1 MHRTTVL
8 LSQLLVTSVFIFTS
22 NRAFAEVVPD
32 NTLGA
37 EASRIRQINPIND
50 LNIEGGAQRDSNL
63 FHSFSQFNINN
74 GQSVY
79 FNNPTGVQNILTRV
93 TGGQI
98 SNILGTLGVNGS
110 ANLFL
115 INPNGIVFGEN
126 ARLDI
131 NGSFIASSAS
141 NIKFLDGSEFN
152 ASLTQEKPLLTISVP
167 VGLGMGNNPG
177 EIKVL
182 GPGSGIVYENS
193 KDKPRAPIDS
203 SAVGFAVKPE
213 KTLALLG
220 GNVTINGGVVRS
232 PAGRI
237 EIGSVGSNAEVG
249 LVPVTEGWKLGYEKT
264 PNFADIQ
271 ISDKAFVTAA
281 GIGGGHISLRG
292 RNINLNNESVL
303 ITDTKGNRNGA
314 GISIVGESI
323 ALNKT
328 DISNNTFD
336 SGSAGK
342 IELFA
347 NKSIQLENSAA
358 VGSHTRG
365 KGDAGEITVS
375 ADSIT
380 FQNQSGMGSNT
391 YSETGRGGR
400 FFIKANSLL
409 LENRSGFAAR
419 SFSGAN
425 ANGIDII
432 AGKLELRNVV
442 GINTTTESSGN
453 SGQINIKANSLLLE
467 NNAGLNSNA
476 IKNSTGKAGE
486 INIVTDSLVLRNNVG
501 ISSETSGTGEAG
513 RINIR
518 GNSLLIEQN
527 AGINSNAKDGST
539 GQAGEINIVADSLVL
554 RNSSSIKSQAPNT
567 RDAGKIN
574 ITANSFIIKDRA
586 EVRSDTSATSSGKA
600 GIINVKSNSLL
611 IEDSAGI
618 STKSSGRGDAGV
630 INLNIGDMIVRNRS
644 GLSSDTDG
652 FGNGGQVNVT
662 TNSLL
667 IENYSG
673 FNNGTLNNAGR
684 GRGGDFNIHVKNS
697 FILRNVSGIRTDTS
711 GPGEAGEI
719 NLTADSFEVS
729 NLSGIRA
736 ITNSSGNAGN
746 LRVQARNLIMNND
759 SSFRVTSAGSG
770 RAGTLNVVADNILLN
785 DSQIF
790 ATTTVSGN
798 GGNLTLDVASLLQLS
813 NKSEISTTAGTTGA
827 GGDGGNITINAPN
840 AFIVGVPNGNSDI
853 TADAFNG
860 RGGNVRINAAGVFGM
875 EVRSRENLERLLGN
889 SNSTQLNPNSL
900 QTNDIT
906 AISQE
911 NPSLNGLVTIN
922 ISYKPNND
930 FANLPSVPVDT
941 KISQG
946 CYGAN
951 QSQSRFVNIGRS
963 GLPPSPIDYIDGDI
977 VDVDWVAI
985 KPSSDKFR
993 QENALIP
1000 SVRKVTAN
1008 STPEEIVEATG
1019 WVVNEKGIVMLVA
1032 NANSDRYTSWQNPN
1046 VNSCVK

>member
-22 NRAFAEVVPD
+22 NRAFAELIPD

-37 EASRIRQINPIND
+37 EASRIRQINSIND
-50 LNIEGGAQRDSNL
+50 LNIEGGAQRGSNL

-115 INPNGIVFGEN
+115 INPSGIVFGEN

-131 NGSFIASSAS
+131 GGSFIASSAS

-167 VGLGMGNNPG
+167 VGLGMGSNPG

-182 GPGSGIVYENS
+182 GPGSGIPYEYS
-193 KDKPRAPIDS
+193 KDQPRSQIDS

-220 GNVTINGGVVRS
+220 GNVIINGGVVRS

-237 EIGSVGSNAEVG
+237 EIGSVGSNAEVS
-249 LVPVTEGWKLGYEKT
+249 LTPVTEGWKLGYEKT
-264 PNFADIQ
+264 SNFADIQ
-271 ISDKAFVTAA
+271 ISEKAFVTAA

-347 NKSIQLENSAA
+347 DKSIQLENYAA
-358 VGSHTRG
+358 VGSHTTG
-365 KGDAGEITVS
+365 KGDAGEIIVS

-380 FQNQSGMGSNT
+380 FKKESGMGSNT

-400 FFIKANSLL
+400 FLIKANSFL
-409 LENRSGFAAR
+409 LENRAGFAAR
-419 SFSGAN
+419 SFSGGN
-425 ANGIDII
+425 ASGIDII
-432 AGKLELRNVV
+432 AGKLELRNVA

-453 SGQINIKANSLLLE
+453 SGQINITTNSLLLE

-476 IKNSTGKAGE
+476 SKNSTGKAGE
-486 INIVTDSLVLRNNVG
+486 INIVTDSLVLRDNVG
-501 ISSETSGTGEAG
+501 ISSETFGTGEAG
-513 RINIR
+513 KINIR
-518 GNSLLIEQN
+518 GNSLLIEQK

-539 GQAGEINIVADSLVL
+539 GQAGEINIVADSLIL
-554 RNSSSIKSQAPNT
+554 RNYSSIKSQAPNA
-567 RDAGKIN
+567 RDAGKID
-574 ITANSFIIKDRA
+574 ITATSFIIKDNA

-618 STKSSGRGDAGV
+618 NNQSSGRGDAGV

-644 GLSSDTDG
+644 GLSSNTNAS
-652 FGNGGQVNVT
+652 GNGGQVNVT

-684 GRGGDFNIHVKNS
+684 GGDFNIHVKNS
-697 FILRNVSGIRTDTS
+697 FVLRNVSGIRTDTF
-711 GPGEAGEI
+711 GLGEAGQI
-719 NLTADSFEVS
+719 NLTADYFEVS

-746 LRVQARNLIMNND
+746 LRVQARNLIINND

-770 RAGTLNVVADNILLN
+770 RAGTLNVVADNIQLN
-785 DSQIF
+785 DGQIF

-813 NKSEISTTAGTTGA
+813 NKSQISTTAGTAGA
-827 GGDGGNITINAPN
+827 GGDGGNITINAAN

-853 TADAFNG
+853 TANAFNG
-860 RGGNVRINAAGVFGM
+860 RGGNVIINTAGVFGM

-889 SNSTQLNPNSL
+889 SNSTQLNPKLL

-906 AISQE
+906 AISQQ
-911 NPSLNGLVTIN
+911 NPSLSGLVTIN
-922 ISYKPNND
+922 TPYIKPNND
-930 FANLPSVPVDT
+930 LANLPSVPVDT

-963 GLPPSPIDYIDGDI
+963 GLPPSPLDYIDGDI

-985 KPSSDKFR
+985 KPSEGKSS
-993 QENALIP
+993 QENPPVLSA
-1000 SVRKVTAN
+1000 SKVMAN

-1032 NANSDRYTSWQNPN
+1032 NLNSDGHSSWQNPN